1 MEGISFKSHSSHF
14 YFIQSVSQSF
24 NQSCHSRNDGMRRNE
39 GRFLKQGQT
48 LNSENLLI
56 PLSFC
61 HSISL
66 LYSSHGHSFH
76 LKAIPAIWGSFLIGM
91 SFRFEVDLKF
101 IPCRRY
107 TAFASKKF
115 NPVLSPYRRQHQI
128 KSFRCH
134 STPFKLIPI
143 SINVRSSHQNGMML
157 EWRNDVEMTG
167 ISEFSFFLPLQ
178 KQPHSSSFCHSNI
191 IPPFLK
197 WKGMKIT
204 MEGVSF
210 KSHSSHLYFIP
221 ISPVIQ
227 EWRNEEEWR
236 EIFEPRP
243 NP

>member
-1 MEGISFKSHSSHF
+1 MIKLEWQWNDVKWGLNDLIRCCLLLGDSTRLNHSEVIPTHSSSFQSHSRLR
-14 YFIQSVSQSF
+14 I
-24 NQSCHSRNDGMRRNE
+24 ND
-39 GRFLKQGQT
+39 Q
-48 LNSENLLI
+48 
-56 PLSFC
+56 
-61 HSISL
+61 
-66 LYSSHGHSFH
+66 
-76 LKAIPAIWGSFLIGM
+76 IGM
-91 SFRFEVDLKF
+91 TVEWSGMWSEW
-101 IPCRRY
+101 
-107 TAFASKKF
+107 F
-115 NPVLSPYRRQHQI
+115 NPMLSPYRRQHQI

-157 EWRNDVEMTG
+157 ECRNDVEMTG

-178 KQPHSSSFCHSNI
+178 KQPHSSSFRHSNI
-191 IPPFLK
+191 IPSFLK

-204 MEGVSF
+204 TEGISF

-236 EIFEPRP
+236 EIFETRP